1 MEDQKI
7 VIELKDVSKIFEIP
21 HEKREYFKS
30 FFLNPF
36 RRIPK
41 EEFKALNDVS
51 LTIKQGEFVGI
62 IGKNGSGKSTL
73 LKILAGIYTPTD
85 GKVKVKGHLV
95 PFLELGVGFNPDL
108 SGREN
113 IFLNGT
119 ILGMTRSFLETKYE
133 EIVEFAEIRDFID
146 LQVKNYSSGMIV
158 RLAFAIAVQSK
169 ADIYLL
175 DEILAVGDSQ
185 FQKKSLKKMLELL
198 NSGATV
204 ILVSHSMNDVE
215 KYCDR
220 VVFLEKGTVKFNG
233 NVTEGIE
240 RYQLSWMNPEEQKR
254 YFEEKAKQQK
264 ILSLDNIELGI
275 IKQQVSDENSLEKGQ
290 FDRRAEITELVILG
304 EDGKKTKRLAVGEKF
319 QIIFKAK
326 IFDKI
331 ENPVV
336 YVGFHKIAEQP
347 LLGLNTSRQKNGLI
361 RELNKD
367 ATLEVTFTAKNV
379 LLPGNYTVWG
389 FLGDPNI
396 YGKGTGQS
404 ASQFTNFYQIEVY
417 ELNAQSIPDWSGL
430 IAHDFTYKVTTS

>member
-367 ATLEVTFTAKNV
+367 ETLEVTFTAKNV

>member
-21 HEKREYFKS
+21 HEKRESLKS

-51 LTIKQGEFVGI
+51 LTIKRGEFVGI

-85 GKVKVKGHLV
+85 GKVKVNGHLV

-108 SGREN
+108 TGREN

-119 ILGMTRSFLETKYE
+119 ILGMTRSFLESKYE
-133 EIVEFAEIRDFID
+133 EIVDFAEIRDFID

-158 RLAFAIAVQSK
+158 RLAFAIAVQAK
-169 ADIYLL
+169 AEIYLL

-198 NSGATV
+198 KSGATV

-220 VVFLEKGTVKFNG
+220 VIFLENGTIKFNG
-233 NVTEGIE
+233 DVGEGIE
-240 RYQLSWMNPEEQKR
+240 KYQLSWMNPEEQKR
-254 YFEEKAKQQK
+254 YFEEKARRQR

-275 IKQQVSDENSLEKGQ
+275 SKQNVPRNTWEKDQ
-290 FDRRAEITELVILG
+290 SDRRADITEIIILV
-304 EDGKKTKRLAVGEKF
+304 EDGKKTKQLAVGEKF
-319 QIIFKAK
+319 QVVFKANV
-326 IFDKI
+326 FDKI

-347 LLGLNTSRQKNGLI
+347 LLGLNTSRQKKELI
-361 RELNKD
+361 RELNKGE
-367 ATLEVTFTAKNV
+367 TLEVTFTAKNI
-379 LLPGNYTVWG
+379 LLPGIYTVWG
-389 FLGDPNI
+389 YLGDPNI

-404 ASQFTNFYQIEVY
+404 ASQFTSLYQIEIY
-417 ELNAQSIPDWSGL
+417 EPHAQSIPNWSGL
-430 IAHDFTYKVTTS
+430 IAHDFTYKVTISR